1 MRNVARN
8 RFPIKTLQIACPT
21 CWELLLES
29 VMNAYIALQSIWL
42 EHMHTHQS
50 VSYNWDFNPVKDAWY
65 HSSKVDFL
73 DFATSLPRL
82 RIRMFCHT
90 TPSSWLQLLYAAVG
104 CGAVL
109 WEICV
114 CSSCTWTNYIYSIFQ
129 RNPIKDV
136 IIIFQRHDL
145 SPNLAVWAIFLR
157 TNWLFWRIFLY
168 YEK

>member
-73 DFATSLPRL
+73 DFATSLPCL

-129 RNPIKDV
+129 RNPIKKTWSFAKFGSLGD
-136 IIIFQRHDL
+136 FLTHQ
-145 SPNLAVWAIFLR
+145 LAVLAYFSLLWKIVGES
-157 TNWLFWRIFLY
+157 W
-168 YEK
+168 